1 MESTLE
7 DPRTC
12 YFSFLSASKLARS
25 GPISDK
31 VVGNLIF
38 ETFKSLCNVQ
48 IVFKIVFRICSEY
61 VQNVQNVFIFCQ
73 IVFKLLPY
81 CLAVHHW
88 KYFSV
93 LFDSTPY
100 QKPRMQTFRRHLG
113 LPVGS
118 LDDVWKLL
126 NIPRFFL
133 VFTWFLSTPSKFA
146 SRWQLELRQAAFQ
159 QFSRRW

>member
-61 VQNVQNVFIFCQ
+61 VQNVQIVQNVFRMCSYFVHILFRLCSNCFLIVSRSITESIFQSCSILRHIKNQ
-73 IVFKLLPY
+73 GCKLLGG
-81 CLAVHHW
+81 
-88 KYFSV
+88 
-93 LFDSTPY
+93 T
-100 QKPRMQTFRRHLG
+100 
-113 LPVGS
+113 
-118 LDDVWKLL
+118 
-126 NIPRFFL
+126 
-133 VFTWFLSTPSKFA
+133 
-146 SRWQLELRQAAFQ
+146 
-159 QFSRRW
+159 

>member
-61 VQNVQNVFIFCQ
+61 VQNVQIVQNVFRMCSYFVQ

-81 CLAVHHW
+81 CLAVHH
-88 KYFSV
+88 
-93 LFDSTPY
+93 
-100 QKPRMQTFRRHLG
+100 
-113 LPVGS
+113 
-118 LDDVWKLL
+118 
-126 NIPRFFL
+126 
-133 VFTWFLSTPSKFA
+133 
-146 SRWQLELRQAAFQ
+146 
-159 QFSRRW
+159 

>member
-48 IVFKIVFRICSEY
+48 IVFKIVFRICPEY
-61 VQNVQNVFIFCQ
+61 VQNVQIVQNVFIFCSDCVQ
-73 IVFKLLPY
+73 IASLLSRGPSLKVF
-81 CLAVHHW
+81 
-88 KYFSV
+88 FSLV
-93 LFDSTPY
+93 
-100 QKPRMQTFRRHLG
+100 
-113 LPVGS
+113 
-118 LDDVWKLL
+118 
-126 NIPRFFL
+126 RFYAI
-133 VFTWFLSTPSKFA
+133 SKTKDANF
-146 SRWQLELRQAAFQ
+146 
-159 QFSRRW
+159 

>member
-61 VQNVQNVFIFCQ
+61 VQNVQNVQIVQNVFRMCSYFVQ

-81 CLAVHHW
+81 CLAVHH
-88 KYFSV
+88 
-93 LFDSTPY
+93 
-100 QKPRMQTFRRHLG
+100 
-113 LPVGS
+113 
-118 LDDVWKLL
+118 
-126 NIPRFFL
+126 
-133 VFTWFLSTPSKFA
+133 
-146 SRWQLELRQAAFQ
+146 
-159 QFSRRW
+159 

>member
-61 VQNVQNVFIFCQ
+61 VQIVQNVFIFCSDCVQ
-73 IVFKLLPY
+73 IASLLSRGPSLKVF
-81 CLAVHHW
+81 
-88 KYFSV
+88 FSLV
-93 LFDSTPY
+93 
-100 QKPRMQTFRRHLG
+100 
-113 LPVGS
+113 
-118 LDDVWKLL
+118 
-126 NIPRFFL
+126 RFYAI
-133 VFTWFLSTPSKFA
+133 SKTKDANF
-146 SRWQLELRQAAFQ
+146 
-159 QFSRRW
+159 

>member
-25 GPISDK
+25 GPIRDK

-48 IVFKIVFRICSEY
+48 IVFKIVFRICSECSEC
-61 VQNVQNVFIFCQ
+61 VQIVQNVFRMCSYFVQ

-81 CLAVHHW
+81 CLAVHH
-88 KYFSV
+88 
-93 LFDSTPY
+93 
-100 QKPRMQTFRRHLG
+100 
-113 LPVGS
+113 
-118 LDDVWKLL
+118 
-126 NIPRFFL
+126 
-133 VFTWFLSTPSKFA
+133 
-146 SRWQLELRQAAFQ
+146 
-159 QFSRRW
+159 

>member
-48 IVFKIVFRICSEY
+48 IVFKIVFRICSDFRMFRLFRMCSY
-61 VQNVQNVFIFCQ
+61 FVQ

-81 CLAVHHW
+81 CLAVHH
-88 KYFSV
+88 
-93 LFDSTPY
+93 
-100 QKPRMQTFRRHLG
+100 
-113 LPVGS
+113 
-118 LDDVWKLL
+118 
-126 NIPRFFL
+126 
-133 VFTWFLSTPSKFA
+133 
-146 SRWQLELRQAAFQ
+146 
-159 QFSRRW
+159 

>member
-61 VQNVQNVFIFCQ
+61 VQNVQNVFIFCSDCVQ
-73 IVFKLLPY
+73 IASLLSRGPSLKVF
-81 CLAVHHW
+81 
-88 KYFSV
+88 FSLV
-93 LFDSTPY
+93 
-100 QKPRMQTFRRHLG
+100 
-113 LPVGS
+113 
-118 LDDVWKLL
+118 
-126 NIPRFFL
+126 RFYAI
-133 VFTWFLSTPSKFA
+133 SKTKDANF
-146 SRWQLELRQAAFQ
+146 
-159 QFSRRW
+159 

>member
-12 YFSFLSASKLARS
+12 YFSFLSARKLARS

-81 CLAVHHW
+81 CLAVHH
-88 KYFSV
+88 
-93 LFDSTPY
+93 
-100 QKPRMQTFRRHLG
+100 
-113 LPVGS
+113 
-118 LDDVWKLL
+118 
-126 NIPRFFL
+126 
-133 VFTWFLSTPSKFA
+133 
-146 SRWQLELRQAAFQ
+146 
-159 QFSRRW
+159 

>member
-48 IVFKIVFRICSEY
+48 IVFKIVFRICSECSDCSEC
-61 VQNVQNVFIFCQ
+61 VHILFRLCSNCFLIVSGSITESIFQSCSILRHIKNQ
-73 IVFKLLPY
+73 GCKLLGG
-81 CLAVHHW
+81 
-88 KYFSV
+88 
-93 LFDSTPY
+93 T
-100 QKPRMQTFRRHLG
+100 
-113 LPVGS
+113 
-118 LDDVWKLL
+118 
-126 NIPRFFL
+126 
-133 VFTWFLSTPSKFA
+133 
-146 SRWQLELRQAAFQ
+146 
-159 QFSRRW
+159 

>member
-48 IVFKIVFRICSEY
+48 IVFKIVFRICSECSDCSEC
-61 VQNVQNVFIFCQ
+61 VQNVFIFCSYFVQ

-81 CLAVHHW
+81 CLAVHH
-88 KYFSV
+88 
-93 LFDSTPY
+93 
-100 QKPRMQTFRRHLG
+100 
-113 LPVGS
+113 
-118 LDDVWKLL
+118 
-126 NIPRFFL
+126 
-133 VFTWFLSTPSKFA
+133 
-146 SRWQLELRQAAFQ
+146 
-159 QFSRRW
+159 

>member
-38 ETFKSLCNVQ
+38 ETFKSLSNVQ

-81 CLAVHHW
+81 CLAVHH
-88 KYFSV
+88 
-93 LFDSTPY
+93 
-100 QKPRMQTFRRHLG
+100 
-113 LPVGS
+113 
-118 LDDVWKLL
+118 
-126 NIPRFFL
+126 
-133 VFTWFLSTPSKFA
+133 
-146 SRWQLELRQAAFQ
+146 
-159 QFSRRW
+159 

>member
-38 ETFKSLCNVQ
+38 ETFKSLSNVQ

-61 VQNVQNVFIFCQ
+61 VQNMFRMCSYFVRLCSNCFLIVSRSITESIFQSCSILRHIKNQ
-73 IVFKLLPY
+73 GCKLLGG
-81 CLAVHHW
+81 
-88 KYFSV
+88 
-93 LFDSTPY
+93 T
-100 QKPRMQTFRRHLG
+100 
-113 LPVGS
+113 
-118 LDDVWKLL
+118 
-126 NIPRFFL
+126 
-133 VFTWFLSTPSKFA
+133 
-146 SRWQLELRQAAFQ
+146 
-159 QFSRRW
+159 